1 MSEDTATTNAN
12 TDDLGAFFSDNK
24 SHHTAVP
31 LPPGPNH
38 DERLAAVQAAIEA
51 GRNPLMEAARP
62 LLRALAE
69 MPDDLSDAGAGA
81 MHTLLTTEM
90 VSFTRLCE
98 QANIRRDHMLATRY
112 ALCTA
117 LDESVNLKPWAG
129 GVGQSTGMWSTKAL
143 LSQFH
148 HESEGGKKVF
158 LLIGRLA
165 HSPEEHMHV
174 LEVIYQLLSLGF
186 MGDYRVQVDGH
197 RLIERIRHRLFTMI
211 TTGVEPVARELSPR
225 WRGAGQGKFKLLRA
239 IPVWVSASVLGL
251 TLFGMFGWYT
261 YQLQTQRQ
269 QVLRDIEALA
279 HLRPAP
285 VQAAAMDL
293 PTLLQPEVEAGTLSV
308 QSNDAETR
316 VLFQGDGMFSGGLT
330 RLSAST
336 SETLRRVGAAVMQVS
351 GLVEVIGHTDSQPIR
366 SAQFPDNLALSQARA
381 QAVADVLIAQ
391 GLSPQRLSI
400 TGVGDAQPL
409 SSNASAAGRAKNR
422 RVELVV
428 SKAAATDAAGKQ

>member
-1 MSEDTATTNAN
+1 MSEDTATTHAN
-12 TDDLGAFFSDNK
+12 TDDLGAFLSDNK
-24 SHHTAVP
+24 SQTSAVP

-69 MPDDLSDAGAGA
+69 MPDDVSDVGAGV
-81 MHTLLTTEM
+81 MHALLTTEM

-225 WRGAGQGKFKLLRA
+225 WRGVGQGKFKLLRA

-261 YQLQTQRQ
+261 YQLQMQRQ
-269 QVLRDIEALA
+269 QVLRDIDALV
-279 HLRPAP
+279 HVKPAP
-285 VQAAAMDL
+285 VQSATLDL
-293 PTLLQPEVEAGTLSV
+293 PTLLGPEISAGVLSV
-308 QSNDAETR
+308 QDTGGGETH
-316 VLFQGDGMFSGGLT
+316 VVFKGDGMFAGGLT
-330 RLSAST
+330 NLSPGT
-336 SETLRRVGAAVMQVS
+336 TETLRKVGAAVMQVS
-351 GLVEVIGHTDSQPIR
+351 GAVQVIGHTDNQPIR
-366 SAQFPDNLALSQARA
+366 SVQFPDNLALSQARA
-381 QAVADVLIAQ
+381 QAVADVLLAQ
-391 GLSPQRLSI
+391 GVNPQRLEI
-400 TGVGDAQPL
+400 KGVGDTEPL
-409 SSNASAAGRAKNR
+409 ASNKSAAGRAKNR

-428 SKAAATDAAGKQ
+428 NAAAASALSK